1 MSQITKVIKCNKNNV
16 RGGAVSPKTCHML
29 NLPNV
34 AVCIALH
41 QTNPNT
47 GNSGQCATFADFKL
61 QLHNIALI
69 LSACFVFTNVHSKW
83 GLRRFGETAESEA

>member
-16 RGGAVSPKTCHML
+16 MGGAVSPKTCHKL

-47 GNSGQCATFADFKL
+47 GNSGQFVLLL
-61 QLHNIALI
+61 QI
-69 LSACFVFTNVHSKW
+69 SCFNFIT
-83 GLRRFGETAESEA
+83 LR